1 MVGKTNPIRQTLY
14 YGLLSVILVIMVGPL
29 VWMFRVSLLP
39 VGESLTA
46 ASLLSAAI
54 SLQSFHDLFV
64 QSNLAR
70 FLFNSFAVAV
80 VVTAGNIVFCVMVA
94 YVLAR
99 RRNLASRLMFV
110 SVVVVMM
117 IPVHIVIIPLYKLC
131 IEAGIYDTYWAL
143 ILPWLV
149 NPIGIFLA
157 RQYIETL
164 PPSMEEAARI
174 DGASEFRILFTIVM
188 PLCRPALAVLGV
200 LVFITNWNS
209 FLFPFILTSSESLRT
224 LPVALA
230 LLQGHQAI
238 DWQHLMAGSVVAV
251 LPILVVFLLMQ
262 KQIVSGITAGGIK
275 Q

>member
-1 MVGKTNPIRQTLY
+1 MVSAGNRITRTLHY
-14 YGLLSVILVIMVGPL
+14 LLLSAVLLVMVGPL
-29 VWMFRVSLLP
+29 LWMFRVSLLP
-39 VGESLTA
+39 PGESLTA
-46 ASLLSAAI
+46 ATLLSRAVT
-54 SLQSFHDLFV
+54 LTSFYDLFIS
-64 QSNLAR
+64 SNMAR
-70 FLFNSFAVAV
+70 FLMNSFFVASI
-80 VVTAGNIVFCVMVA
+80 VTAGNIVFCLMVA
-94 YVLAR
+94 YFLAR
-99 RRNLASRLMFV
+99 YRNWASRLMFA

-209 FLFPFILTSSESLRT
+209 FLFPFILTSSENLRT

-230 LLQGHQAI
+230 LLQGHQAV

-251 LPILVVFLLMQ
+251 LPILVLFLLMQ
-262 KQIVSGITAGGIK
+262 RQVVSGITAGGIK

>member
-1 MVGKTNPIRQTLY
+1 MVNARSQIRAGVHYLV
-14 YGLLSVILVIMVGPL
+14 LSIVLAVMVGPL
-29 VWMFRVSLLP
+29 IWMFRVSLLP
-39 VGESLTA
+39 PGSPLNAATLVSSAMSLV
-46 ASLLSAAI
+46 
-54 SLQSFHDLFV
+54 SFRDLFA
-64 QSNLAR
+64 QSNMAR
-70 FLFNSFAVAV
+70 FLFNSFFVASI
-80 VVTAGNIVFCVMVA
+80 VTAGNIVFCVMVA

-99 RRNLASRLMFV
+99 RRSLASRLLFG

-174 DGASEFRILFTIVM
+174 DGASEFRILFTIIM
-188 PLCRPALAVLGV
+188 PLCKPALAVLGV

-209 FLFPFILTSSESLRT
+209 FLFPFILTSSEELRT
-224 LPVALA
+224 VPVALA
-230 LLQGHQAI
+230 LLQGHQAV
-238 DWQHLMAGSVVAV
+238 DWQHLMAGSAVAV
-251 LPILVVFLLMQ
+251 LPILVLFLLMQ
-262 KQIVSGITAGGIK
+262 RQVVAGITAGGIK